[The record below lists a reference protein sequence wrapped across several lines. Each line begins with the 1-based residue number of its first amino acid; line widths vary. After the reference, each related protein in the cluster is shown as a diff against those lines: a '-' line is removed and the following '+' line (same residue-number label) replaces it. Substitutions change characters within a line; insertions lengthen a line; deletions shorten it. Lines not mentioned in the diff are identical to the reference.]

1 MRLTRRLAAAGAA
14 LMLGAACA
22 GTGSNPAIG
31 GANGS
36 GTPAGAKEKGGTVT
50 QAWIGSA
57 PNDVFPLTPATNTDG
72 YNANLEEPLWPNLVY
87 DGDGGASTINP
98 QESLYSA
105 MVWSNGDK
113 KITNL
118 KLQKLVYYSQAWF
131 LGIYQKPLFSDKIE
145 AWVHGPVVPALCR
158 PYVFVCAPSR

>member
-14 LMLGAACA
+14 LMLGAALAACS
-22 GTGSNPAIG
+22 GTGSKPAIG

-105 MVWSNGDK
+105 MEIGRAS
-113 KITNL
+113 
-118 KLQKLVYYSQAWF
+118 
-131 LGIYQKPLFSDKIE
+131 
-145 AWVHGPVVPALCR
+145 CR
-158 PYVFVCAPSR
+158 ERVCYAV